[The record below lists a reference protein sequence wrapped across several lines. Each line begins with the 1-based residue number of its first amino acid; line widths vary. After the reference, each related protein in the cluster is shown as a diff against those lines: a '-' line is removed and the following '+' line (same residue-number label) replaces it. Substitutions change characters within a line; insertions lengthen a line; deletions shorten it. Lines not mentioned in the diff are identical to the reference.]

1 MECWKS
7 IKKYNDLYEISD
19 EGRVKSLRTGRI
31 LCGKINSSGY
41 LQYVFSVNGV
51 EKKFYAHRLVA
62 EAFIP
67 NDEHLTE
74 VNHIDGNK
82 LNNNVSNLEW
92 CSRRKNYEHAVKNGL
107 IKRIQSGKFSKV
119 NLD

>member
-1 MECWKS
+1 MECWKN
-7 IKKYNDLYEISD
+7 IKKYINLYQISD
-19 EGRVKSLRTGRI
+19 KGRVKSLRTGRI
-31 LCGKINSSGY
+31 LRGKINSSGY
-41 LQYVFSVNGV
+41 LQYVFSVNGI

-67 NDEHLTE
+67 NINNLPE

-82 LNNNVSNLEW
+82 LNNVVNNLEW
-92 CSRRKNYEHAVKNGL
+92 CSRQKNYEHAIKKGL
-107 IKRIQSGKFSKV
+107 IQRTRSGQFTIV